1 MSSRIPSDPDDPT
14 APSST
19 VPITSTSASAPT
31 STSSRT
37 GRVQPR
43 RVDEK
48 NDVDHEVDQDA
59 EDDVAPPDTGR
70 GSDPDVARSE
80 DEADV
85 VDNNDVDFGHP
96 NWSAWCGRVSVAC
109 ETSIEDAVALLQ
121 SNPALMN
128 RLAANYKRRGRDGTV
143 KYQHL
148 LADLGLPF
156 PSTRFEPLRAGLT
169 SGSAYHMFLRQL
181 TGLNGEQQ
189 QLSALAIMRL
199 VHQGAVAE
207 WQQSARYDVLPQ
219 KKSSQSRTSLSQP
232 QEDTQSQ
239 ASRSRVRVTTPRRST
254 RVAGSPSRPRRAV
267 SNIVTA
273 GPASPARRSLSKPS
287 KPARSRDTS
296 SDPGSS
302 STDSDDIAVSDSR
315 SLSRRSRAG
324 RDDGNHDMRKLQHA
338 INTLTATLATRSVAP
353 QPSISDRLRQQSGYD
368 VMEDELMPSRPS
380 RVTFAPAR
388 DDVSAATFRSM
399 SQPVTSTTART
410 VPATDGVTEA
420 MLGPVVYT
428 RAGGNFKAWM
438 EHAEFRQL
446 RNKNEAQVWCE
457 VLDGMLAEG
466 ISVHSRAFEA
476 AARRLAAVFAADK
489 YNNWD
494 LARVISDGHAPGRRS
509 LTS

>member
-1 MSSRIPSDPDDPT
+1 
-14 APSST
+14 
-19 VPITSTSASAPT
+19 
-31 STSSRT
+31 
-37 GRVQPR
+37 
-43 RVDEK
+43 
-48 NDVDHEVDQDA
+48 
-59 EDDVAPPDTGR
+59 
-70 GSDPDVARSE
+70 
-80 DEADV
+80 
-85 VDNNDVDFGHP
+85 
-96 NWSAWCGRVSVAC
+96 
-109 ETSIEDAVALLQ
+109 
-121 SNPALMN
+121 MN
-128 RLAANYKRRGRDGTV
+128 RLAADYKRRGRDGTV

-189 QLSALAIMRL
+189 QLSALAFMRL
-199 VHQGAVAE
+199 VQQGAVTE

-219 KKSSQSRTSLSQP
+219 KKSSQSRTSLSQS

-239 ASRSRVRVTTPRRST
+239 ASRSRVTTPRRST

-273 GPASPARRSLSKPS
+273 GPASPARRSLSKTS

-315 SLSRRSRAG
+315 SRSRRSRAG

-338 INTLTATLATRSVAP
+338 INTLTPTLATRSVAP

-446 RNKNEAQVWCE
+446 RNKNEAQVWYE
-457 VLDGMLAEG
+457 ILDGMLAEG

-476 AARRLAAVFAADK
+476 DARRLAAVFAADK

-494 LARVISDGHAPGRRS
+494 LARVISDGHAPGGDLLPHSVLDSFSTHLSRTAQLFRRAAGGNKNNAAQPHATAAHAPPYDDQLQQQQAPGQQRPYNNAYRGGNRS
-509 LTS
+509 RPMTNPTTPTTSASTTAAGPASGASAAQ